1 MLEQVKQIREHA
13 LENYELGWDVVVEAY
28 EDKDILELLEKHST
42 VQATLVA
49 LEHDINLN
57 KEYHLGLSDF

>member
-1 MLEQVKQIREHA
+1 MLEQVKQIREYA
-13 LENYELGWDVVVEAY
+13 LENYEQGWDVVVECY
-28 EDKDILELLEKHST
+28 EDKDILELLEKHNT

-49 LEHDINLN
+49 LEHDINLS